1 MRSRGP
7 SASTRDPQ
15 AGQQRRGR
23 PAGAVLNMPA
33 QPSRSSARSCAACRG
48 HHRSVLGRSG
58 PARAAPP
65 FDPERSSRAAMSGRT
80 RPRGRPERPA
90 RPAET
95 SLERVPMRPIRGA
108 LARRAM
114 RGSRAPC
121 PSDEASHA
129 SASAGMLGAPPAPVS
144 TESAAQPSPA
154 RRQGNCAPA
163 RIARLGGGH
172 RLAGFPDRWCSGGG
186 GAAMPA
192 VTSDG
197 AGER

>member
-1 MRSRGP
+1 MRSRAQCIDSGP
-7 SASTRDPQ
+7 AGRSTAARK
-15 AGQQRRGR
+15 AGGRCVDHPGAAVAERGAELRGMSR
-23 PAGAVLNMPA
+23 PA
-33 QPSRSSARSCAACRG
+33 SISARSKRATACCPTFWPRPILA
-48 HHRSVLGRSG
+48 S
-58 PARAAPP
+58 
-65 FDPERSSRAAMSGRT
+65 AMSGRT

-172 RLAGFPDRWCSGGG
+172 RLAGFPGRWCSGGG
-186 GAAMPA
+186 GPAVPA